1 MSLSPL
7 RFASQ
12 PPVPPAVRAAVPSPA
27 PSLPWLV
34 AQLGVQ
40 TRVGMDGQAVFNEP
54 LVQQIV
60 SAREQALPHLQAFF
74 GSVSSI
80 PGILEGLYLA
90 GKLAEARVPGVE
102 NLYGSVSR
110 WNSHP
115 DPLVQIHLARFYGK
129 INQPRSFG
137 PVFSTMVYH
146 AVNQYPF
153 QASPTYNV
161 SEAVGETV
169 LKQIAERTADETV
182 KRLLPYIQPLL
193 VQPPSR

>member
-1 MSLSPL
+1 MSIPPI
-7 RFASQ
+7 RFANQ
-12 PPVPPAVRAAVPSPA
+12 PPAAPVSPRSAAPP
-27 PSLPWLV
+27 LPWLV

-40 TRVGMDGQAVFNEP
+40 TRISMDGQAMFNEP

-60 SAREQALPHLQAFF
+60 AARQQALPHLQAFL

-90 GKLAEARVPGVE
+90 GKLADAGVSGVE
-102 NLYGSVSR
+102 NLYATVSR

-115 DPLVQIHLARFYGK
+115 DPLVQIHLAQFYGK

-137 PVFSTMVYH
+137 PVFSTLVYH

-169 LKQIAERTADETV
+169 LRKIAERTADETV
-182 KRLLPYIQPLL
+182 KRLLPYMQAPQ
-193 VQPPSR
+193 VPPTHR